1 MTDRPDVGGP
11 GALAEAFEA
20 ERGYLRAV
28 AYRILGSVT
37 DTEDIVQD
45 AWLRLART
53 DPAAIEDLRGWLTV
67 VVGRLCLDHLRS
79 ARVRRET
86 YVGPWLPEPLVD
98 PSGPGGS
105 GGSAVA
111 GVAAHTGRGRPGPAG
126 GGGATGPAGE
136 VTAVAAERAD
146 PADRVTLAESV
157 SMAMLV
163 VLESLS
169 PAERTALILHDVFG
183 FGFEEVAE
191 VTGRSPAA
199 SRQLASRAR
208 RHVRER
214 AVRFDPDPAQRRG
227 VADAFLAAAAGGDLA
242 ALLRVL
248 DPDVVL
254 RSDGGGVVRAA
265 LRPIDGADKVAR
277 FLHGLIEKGRRQ
289 YGTAVRFVPVEV
301 NGGAGIATYA
311 GPRLVNVVALTVW
324 RGLVTEIDVVV
335 NPAKLRHL
343 TQPPHGG

>member
-1 MTDRPDVGGP
+1 MLIGE
-11 GALAEAFEA
+11 LAEAFEA

-37 DTEDIVQD
+37 DAEDIVQD

-53 DPAAIEDLRGWLTV
+53 DPAVIEDLRGWLTV
-67 VVGRLCLDHLRS
+67 VVGRLCLDQLRS

-98 PSGPGGS
+98 PAGPGGA
-105 GGSAVA
+105 GGSAVV
-111 GVAAHTGRGRPGPAG
+111 GVAAHPHRGRPGPSG
-126 GGGATGPAGE
+126 GGGATAPAGE
-136 VTAVAAERAD
+136 ITAVAAERAD

-157 SMAMLV
+157 NMAMLV

-183 FGFEEVAE
+183 YGFEEVAE

-265 LRPIDGADKVAR
+265 LRPIEGSAKVAR
-277 FLHGLIEKGRRQ
+277 FLRGLVEKGLRDHGPR
-289 YGTAVRFVPVEV
+289 TRFVPVEV
-301 NGGAGIATYA
+301 NGGAGVATYA
-311 GPRLVNVVALTVW
+311 GSRLVNIVALTVGG
-324 RGLVTEIDVVV
+324 GLVTEIDIVV

-343 TQPPHGG
+343 TDPSPSG

>member
-1 MTDRPDVGGP
+1 MTDRPDAGGP

-37 DTEDIVQD
+37 DAEDIVQD

-98 PSGPGGS
+98 PSGLGGS
-105 GGSAVA
+105 GGS
-111 GVAAHTGRGRPGPAG
+111 AG
-126 GGGATGPAGE
+126 GGGATGPVGE

-183 FGFEEVAE
+183 YGFEEVAE

-289 YGTAVRFVPVEV
+289 YGAAVRFVPVEV
-301 NGGAGIATYA
+301 NGGAGIATYT